1 MRLDKFLKITRII
14 KRRTIAQELCDASNV
29 FVNGDVK
36 KASYTVKQN
45 DEIEVKYFNKV
56 LKVQVLKVPS
66 ENLKKENIDE
76 YIKIKKWE

>member
-45 DEIEVKYFNKV
+45 DEIEVKYFNKI

-76 YIKIKKWE
+76 YIKFKN